1 MGLPHKNIRP
11 LEASRNIQHNRKF
24 TWNNARENPMFVRWI
39 GFYDH
44 IKRTREISEHF
55 KGTLGY
61 DGVCSS
67 SFICEELHLIKVD
80 DFSLD

>member
-1 MGLPHKNIRP
+1 
-11 LEASRNIQHNRKF
+11 
-24 TWNNARENPMFVRWI
+24 MFVRWI

-61 DGVCSS
+61 DGVRSS